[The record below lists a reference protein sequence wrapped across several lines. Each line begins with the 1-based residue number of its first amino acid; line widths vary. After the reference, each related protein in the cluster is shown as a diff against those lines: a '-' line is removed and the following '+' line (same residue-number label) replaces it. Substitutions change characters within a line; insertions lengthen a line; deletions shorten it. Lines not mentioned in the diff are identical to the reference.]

1 MSGKLQQHST
11 PPAQTSQTPFERF
24 TAALSK
30 VVAVPKSA
38 LPKSPKKS
46 RKK

>member
-11 PPAQTSQTPFERF
+11 PPDRTSQTPFERF

-38 LPKSPKKS
+38 LPTKKS

>member
-1 MSGKLQQHST
+1 MSGKLQPHSIPT
-11 PPAQTSQTPFERF
+11 SKTSQTPFERF
-24 TAALSK
+24 TQALSK